1 MLHRSKC
8 IVLLL
13 LVCMWPALAWSQQE
27 MRSSTKGAS
36 TPLPITGTV
45 IDSNHNALDTTLN
58 TTLAGEDVTND
69 VFKVEERYLTIPTGG
84 TDAMVAA
91 DQLYKSGPGYV
102 RSITCYSDA
111 TATAGTIALRDNTAA
126 GAGNILW
133 SFDVL
138 AIAYNTPFTV
148 DLQTPFSVGLYLD
161 FTTTADVK
169 CMARFR

>member
-1 MLHRSKC
+1 MKKWLW
-8 IVLLL
+8 LAL
-13 LVCMWPALAWSQQE
+13 LVAVAPVPAFACPERFSDLTNEACRSTLA
-27 MRSSTKGAS
+27 
-36 TPLPITGTV
+36 
-45 IDSNHNALDTTLN
+45 
-58 TTLAGEDVTND
+58 TTLAGEDVAND
-69 VFKVEERYLTIPTGG
+69 VSKTEERYLTIPTGG

-138 AIAYNTPFTV
+138 AVAYNTPFTV

-169 CMARFR
+169 CMVRYR

>member
-1 MLHRSKC
+1 MKKL
-8 IVLLL
+8 VLVLFA
-13 LVCMWPALAWSQQE
+13 VCAMVASAYAGTE
-27 MRSSTKGAS
+27 EGTYFSSGLTNTTPNVNAYGQVVRPIDSFTKG
-36 TPLPITGTV
+36 
-45 IDSNHNALDTTLN
+45 
-58 TTLAGEDVTND
+58 GEDVLND
-69 VFKVEERYLTIPTGG
+69 VQKTEERYLTIPIGG
-84 TDAMVAA
+84 TDAMIAA

-161 FTTTADVK
+161 FTTTADMK
-169 CMARFR
+169 CMVRFR